1 MDREMQIENIKKA
14 LELENN
20 IKNSILKYTEL
31 DDNKP
36 SYDEKIKPKTE
47 FKGIA
52 AYGLSLVAFFCCNY
66 YFGYIFR

>member
-1 MDREMQIENIKKA
+1 MERKIQIENIKKA

-47 FKGIA
+47 GIA
-52 AYGLSLVAFFCCNY
+52 AYGLSLVAFLL
-66 YFGYIFR
+66 